1 MANSPRRVYWDACSW
16 IALIQREKIAVGG
29 SDRDTLCRAVIA
41 EAKKNKIEILTSTLS
56 LVEVC
61 KNPKIRTSDEDQIG
75 AYFEND
81 YILLM
86 NVDRLVG
93 EHARMLMIAGHTGLK
108 PPDAIHVASA
118 ILGNVSEFHTFDGG
132 GAKKGLLDLDQ
143 TIDRLDGGKLRICT
157 PDVGGTPPPLLS
169 GMQNP

>member
-1 MANSPRRVYWDACSW
+1 MANNPRRVYWDACIW
-16 IALIQREKIAVGG
+16 IALIQREKNAVGG

-93 EHARMLMIAGHTGLK
+93 EHARLLMMAGHTGLK

-118 ILGNVSEFHTFDGG
+118 ILGNVSEFHTFDGSG
-132 GAKKGLLDLDQ
+132 KQKKFLYLDQ
-143 TIDRLDGGKLRICT
+143 KIDRLDGGKLRICT
-157 PDVGGTPPPLLS
+157 PDVDGKPPPLLS
-169 GMQNP
+169 EMKS

>member
-1 MANSPRRVYWDACSW
+1 MANSPRRVYWDACTW

-61 KNPKIRTSDEDQIG
+61 KDPAIRATGDDLIG
-75 AYFEND
+75 AFFEND

-86 NVDRLVG
+86 NLDRLVG
-93 EHARMLMIAGHTGLK
+93 EHARQLMTSGHAGLK
-108 PPDAIHVASA
+108 PPDAVHLASA
-118 ILGNVSEFHTFDGG
+118 ILGLASELHTYDDKLLKLDGKIARVDGG
-132 GAKKGLLDLDQ
+132 Q
-143 TIDRLDGGKLRICT
+143 LRICA

>member
-1 MANSPRRVYWDACSW
+1 MANNPRRVYWDACIW
-16 IALIQREKIAVGG
+16 IALIQREKNAVGG

-41 EAKKNKIEILTSTLS
+41 EAKKNKFEILISTLS

-93 EHARMLMIAGHTGLK
+93 EHARLLMMAGHTGLK

-118 ILGNVSEFHTFDGG
+118 ILGNVSEFHTFDGSG
-132 GAKKGLLDLDQ
+132 KQKKLLDLDQ
-143 TIDRLDGGKLRICT
+143 KIDRLDGGKLRICT
-157 PDVGGTPPPLLS
+157 PDVDGKPPPLLS
-169 GMQNP
+169 EMKS

>member
-1 MANSPRRVYWDACSW
+1 MANNPRRVYWDACTW
-16 IALIQREKIAVGG
+16 IALIQRENIVVGG

-41 EAKKNKIEILTSTLS
+41 EAKKDRIEILTSTFS

-61 KNPKIRTSDEDQIG
+61 KDSKIRTSKEDQIG

-93 EHARMLMIAGHTGLK
+93 EHARKLMAAGHPALK
-108 PPDAIHVASA
+108 PADAIHLASA
-118 ILGNVSEFHTFDGG
+118 VLGNVTEYHTFDGDG
-132 GAKKGLLDLDQ
+132 KKPGLLDLDQ
-143 TIDRLDGGKLRICT
+143 KIDRLDGGKLSICT
-157 PDVGGTPPPLLS
+157 PDVGGPPPPLL
-169 GMQNP
+169 GEMQKP